1 MSNTNP
7 QGLIDMY
14 SLQVN
19 TGLAAPLGN
28 DVFNPPSELPSD
40 YPAKCA
46 NLKKYI
52 AEIQKVSASILAEI
66 PNA

>member
-1 MSNTNP
+1 MSKANP

-14 SLQVN
+14 ALQVN

-46 NLKKYI
+46 DLKRYI
-52 AEIQKVSASILAEI
+52 TELQRVTTSLLAEI
-66 PNA
+66 PNL